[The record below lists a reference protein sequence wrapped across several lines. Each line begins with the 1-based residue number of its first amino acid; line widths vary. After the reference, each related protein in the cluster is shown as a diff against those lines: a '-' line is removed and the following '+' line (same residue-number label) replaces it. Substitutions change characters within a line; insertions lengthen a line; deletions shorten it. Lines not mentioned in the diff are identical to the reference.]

1 MTATQALT
9 ANMPRLPT
17 TKDVITGASVN
28 IVLKA
33 DQPTGRTVAGTVA
46 NVLTRGNHPR
56 GIKVRLTDGRVGRVQ
71 SMGAGTGAETYSTT
85 VPAPAPTALSGT
97 RTTSSESGLPS
108 QHIGLDAYIARG
120 KPRQNGRGGSRS
132 GKQEYLDGGEEA
144 EVTLSSAVAICPV
157 CGEFNGDEAAVAHHV
172 ANHFND

>member
-1 MTATQALT
+1 
-9 ANMPRLPT
+9 MPRTPT

-71 SMGAGTGAETYSTT
+71 SMAVGAGTGTHNTT
-85 VPAPAPTALSGT
+85 ASAPAPAPVALPAT
-97 RTTSSESGLPS
+97 RTTTSESGLPS
-108 QHIGLDAYIARG
+108 QHIGLDAYITR
-120 KPRQNGRGGSRS
+120 KKSRQNGRGGGGGRS
-132 GKQEYLDGGEEA
+132 GMQGPLDGREEE
-144 EVTLSSAVAICPV
+144 EVTQSSSEVVICPV
-157 CGEFNGDEAAVAHHV
+157 CGEFNGDEIAVAHHV
-172 ANHFND
+172 ASHFSD